1 LRPKKAKELIP
12 KVAVELDIPEQL
24 VKDVTD
30 FYWQEIRK
38 SLSGLKHSRVH
49 LTNLG
54 DFTIKHWKLDDKI
67 EMLEKFKENFKQKGL
82 QEIVT
87 RFRTDE
93 SLFDLKAVKKTMEGE
108 NQRKEFIKLHKK
120 VANVSKA
127 KHNTNLESKRTNT
140 RRGSK

>member
-1 LRPKKAKELIP
+1 MRPKKAKELIP

-38 SLSGLKHSRVH
+38 SLSGLKHNRVH

-93 SLFDLKAVKKTMEGE
+93 SLFDLKAMKKLIEQE
-108 NQRKEFIKLHKK
+108 EERKDFIKLHK
-120 VANVSKA
+120 SQ
-127 KHNTNLESKRTNT
+127 TNESKREHNKDVEIQ
-140 RRGSK
+140 GSDS

>member
-1 LRPKKAKELIP
+1 MRPKKAKELIP

-67 EMLEKFKENFKQKGL
+67 DKLEKFKDNFRQKGL

-93 SLFDLKAVKKTMEGE
+93 TLFDLKAIKALMDEEK
-108 NQRKEFIKLHKK
+108 QRKDFIKLHKTK
-120 VANVSKA
+120 TDESKRE
-127 KHNTNLESKRTNT
+127 HNTNLESKGTDPGGNN
-140 RRGSK
+140 

>member
-1 LRPKKAKELIP
+1 MRPKKAKELSP
-12 KVAVELDIPEQL
+12 KVAVELNIPEQL
-24 VKDVTD
+24 VKDITD

-38 SLSGLKHSRVH
+38 SLSGLKHNRVH

-93 SLFDLKAVKKTMEGE
+93 SLFDLKAMKKLIEQEGE
-108 NQRKEFIKLHKK
+108 RKDFIKLHK
-120 VANVSKA
+120 SQ
-127 KHNTNLESKRTNT
+127 TNESKREHNKDVEIQ
-140 RRGSK
+140 GSDS

>member
-1 LRPKKAKELIP
+1 MRPKKAKELIP
-12 KVAVELDIPEQL
+12 KVAVELNIPEQL
-24 VKDVTD
+24 VKDITD

-38 SLSGLKHSRVH
+38 SLSGLKHNRVH

-67 EMLEKFKENFKQKGL
+67 EMLEKFKENFRQKGL

-93 SLFDLKAVKKTMEGE
+93 SLFDLKAMKKLIEQEGE
-108 NQRKEFIKLHKK
+108 RKDFIKLHK
-120 VANVSKA
+120 SQ
-127 KHNTNLESKRTNT
+127 TNESKREHNKDVESQ
-140 RRGSK
+140 GSDS